1 MLLDIHADNRVGIT
15 GEILTVIAG
24 AGHDVRRLEV
34 VTHHVYAELPG
45 LRPPGLDGLR
55 AALLAVPGLWA
66 VTPVDA
72 LPGDR
77 RQQALE
83 LLADSYPD
91 ALVVAE
97 PGGGLAA
104 ANRAAQAILGGAA
117 VLPDPVRA
125 MLDRGQPLAQP
136 VTLHGQAW
144 MVEVIPSPAP
154 SPAGGGQTG
163 GGPIGGG
170 IVVFRHPQRLG
181 QALSRVGPGEQGS
194 LDAILG
200 SCPAI
205 LAVKDRVRRF
215 ADVDAPV
222 LIGGETGVGKEL
234 VARAIHGE
242 GRRHEAPFLAL
253 NCAALPETL
262 VESELFGYAP
272 GAFSGAARDG
282 KLGLLELADGGT
294 VFLDE
299 IGEMSPYVQSKLL
312 RFLAD
317 GTFRRVGGKQERRV
331 SVRIVSATHRDLTAA
346 CAEKTFRE
354 DLLYRLS
361 VLQVDVP
368 PLRLRGG
375 DIPVLI
381 DSVLNSTAAR
391 LGRPVPRLTEAA
403 RQALCGYGWPG
414 NVRQLQNV
422 LFRALT
428 LTDAPL
434 LDVGAF
440 DLGGE
445 TPAVPPAPSAAPPLS
460 GPGVE
465 DPAPPVGLTDSGP
478 ADWDSAQAAF
488 ERDLLARLW
497 PQYPSTRRLAERLK
511 VSHTTI
517 AQKLRTYG
525 LR

>member
-66 VTPVDA
+66 VTPVEA

-104 ANRAAQAILGGAA
+104 ANRAAQAILDGAA

-125 MLDRGQPLAQP
+125 MLDRGQPQAQP
-136 VTLHGQAW
+136 VTLNGQAW
-144 MVEVIPSPAP
+144 MVEVIPSPAV
-154 SPAGGGQTG
+154 AGPDGGT
-163 GGPIGGG
+163 GGG

-181 QALSRVGPGEQGS
+181 QALARVGPGEQGS

-200 SCPAI
+200 TCPAI

-234 VARAIHGE
+234 VARAIHGA
-242 GRRHEAPFLAL
+242 GRRHDAPFLAL

-331 SVRIVSATHRDLTAA
+331 SVRIVSATHRDLAAA
-346 CAEKTFRE
+346 CADKTFRE

-368 PLRLRGG
+368 PLRRRGE

-381 DSVLNSTAAR
+381 DSFLDSTAAR
-391 LGRPVPRLTEAA
+391 LGRPVPRLTDAA
-403 RQALCGYGWPG
+403 RQALCRYDWPG

-434 LDVGAF
+434 LEAAAF
-440 DLGGE
+440 DLGDAPVLPPPPLPPLAGEGPAPE
-445 TPAVPPAPSAAPPLS
+445 TPR
-460 GPGVE
+460 E
-465 DPAPPVGLTDSGP
+465 DPAADP

-497 PQYPSTRRLAERLK
+497 PRYPSTRRLAERLK

-517 AQKLRTYG
+517 AQKLRAYG

>member
-45 LRPPGLDGLR
+45 LRPPDLASLR

-66 VTPVDA
+66 VRVEEA

-91 ALVVAE
+91 ALAVVD
-97 PGGGLAA
+97 PDGTLAA
-104 ANRAAQAILGGAA
+104 ANRAAQAILGAAA
-117 VLPDPVRA
+117 VLPDPVRT
-125 MLDRGQPLAQP
+125 MLGRGQPLAQP

-144 MVEVIPSPAP
+144 MVEVIPSPLA
-154 SPAGGGQTG
+154 PAGGQA
-163 GGPIGGG
+163 GGG

-200 SCPAI
+200 TCPAI
-205 LAVKDRVRRF
+205 QAVKERVRRF

-222 LIGGETGVGKEL
+222 LITGETGVGKEL
-234 VARAIHGE
+234 VARAIHGA

-331 SVRIVSATHRDLTAA
+331 SVRIVSATHRDLAAA
-346 CAEKTFRE
+346 CAEKAFRD

-368 PLRLRGG
+368 PLRSRGA

-381 DSVLNSTAAR
+381 DSFLENTAAR
-391 LGRPVPRLTEAA
+391 LGRPLPRLTDAA
-403 RQALCGYGWPG
+403 RQALCGHGWPG

-428 LTDAPL
+428 LNDAPV
-434 LDVGAF
+434 LDRAAF
-440 DLGGE
+440 DLAATGTEG
-445 TPAVPPAPSAAPPLS
+445 PPAPALPVLPEPARDSQGWMP
-460 GPGVE
+460 E
-465 DPAPPVGLTDSGP
+465 DWMPE
-478 ADWDSAQAAF
+478 DWGAAQAAF
-488 ERDLLARLW
+488 ERELLTRLW
-497 PQYPSTRRLAERLK
+497 PRYPSTRRLAERLK

-517 AQKLRTYG
+517 AQKLRAYG
-525 LR
+525 LRSP